1 MPNKGVSWKQ
11 CMWIR
16 SDGQSVAD
24 FCREHNVAYNL
35 VYKWIEKLGDVNEA
49 CEMALKRKGRKD
61 NNTKYWIEGK
71 SLARYCK
78 ENGLKYW
85 KMYRRIRNEANIY
98 NT

>member
-11 CMWIR
+11 CMWVR
-16 SDGQSVAD
+16 SDGQSIAD

-35 VYKWIEKLGDVNEA
+35 VHKWIEKLDDVDEA
-49 CEMALKRKGRKD
+49 CEMALRRKGRKD

-78 ENGLKYW
+78 EKGINYNS
-85 KMYRRIRNEANIY
+85 MYRRIRNGNAL
-98 NT
+98 

>member
-11 CMWIR
+11 CMWVR
-16 SDGQSVAD
+16 SDSQSVAD

-35 VYKWIEKLGDVNEA
+35 VYKWIEKLGDVDEA
-49 CEMALKRKGRKD
+49 CEKALERRGHKD

-78 ENGLKYW
+78 EKGINYNS
-85 KMYRRIRNEANIY
+85 MYRRIRNGNAL
-98 NT
+98 